1 MCAMGVNPVCTKSM
15 REALTTEVNP
25 LVTPEWRMYLVV
37 TYGSSQTWVIQVSKP
52 FSALSKK
59 RLKIFILNEIK
70 KEDEGWQEMKQEEW
84 SCMKVAQI
92 WQRWEADL
100 GRVMLEDEG
109 MSACVQIKQGGTC
122 GVI

>member
-37 TYGSSQTWVIQVSKP
+37 TYGSQTWVIQVSKP